1 MRKMIGEKDGKA
13 MRDELGQYFSDDEID
28 VYFAAVNSA
37 EVFARAALIGYE
49 NFITNYCDSDDVPAS
64 NIAEEMADALIGV
77 AGDTPRHALDF
88 GRLIGRDAGF
98 ILGMCEQTHR
108 DVDVTLQEK
117 FGWVPG
123 MMNQRILEQKETGT
137 YRPVYE
143 TDTY

>member
-13 MRDELGQYFSDDEID
+13 MRDELGKYFSDDEID
-28 VYFAAVNSA
+28 AYFAAVNSA
-37 EVFARAALIGYE
+37 EVFAHAALICYE
-49 NFITNYCDSDDVPAS
+49 NFIRNYLYDDMPAS
-64 NIAEEMADALIGV
+64 NIAEEMADALIGA
-77 AGDTPRHALDF
+77 AGDAPRHAIDF

-108 DVDVTLQEK
+108 DVDKNLQEK

-123 MMNQRILEQKETGT
+123 MVNQRILEQKETGT

-143 TDTY
+143 TNAY

>member
-13 MRDELGQYFSDDEID
+13 MRDELGKYFSDDEID

-49 NFITNYCDSDDVPAS
+49 NVITTYLHADDVPAS

-77 AGDTPRHALDF
+77 AGDAPRRALDF
-88 GRLIGRDAGF
+88 GRLMGRDAAF
-98 ILGMCEQTHR
+98 IFGMCDRTHR
-108 DVDVTLQEK
+108 DVDKNLQEK
-117 FGWVPG
+117 FGWIPG
-123 MMNQRILEQKETGT
+123 MVNQRILEQKETGT

-143 TDTY
+143 TDVY

>member
-1 MRKMIGEKDGKA
+1 MRKVIGEKDGKA
-13 MRDELGQYFSDDEID
+13 MRDELGKYFSDDEID

-49 NFITNYCDSDDVPAS
+49 NFIANYLYDDMPAS

-77 AGDTPRHALDF
+77 AGDAPRRALDF
-88 GRLIGRDAGF
+88 GRLMGRDAAF
-98 ILGMCEQTHR
+98 VFGMCNQTHQ
-108 DVDVTLQEK
+108 DVDKNLQDK

-123 MMNQRILEQKETGT
+123 VINQRILEQKETGT

>member
-1 MRKMIGEKDGKA
+1 MSKIIGEKSAKA
-13 MRDELGQYFSDDEID
+13 MRDELGKYFSDDEID

-49 NFITNYCDSDDVPAS
+49 NFIRNYLYDDMPAS

-77 AGDTPRHALDF
+77 ASDAPRHALDF

-108 DVDVTLQEK
+108 DVDKNLQEK

-123 MMNQRILEQKETGT
+123 MVNQHILEQKETGI

-143 TDTY
+143 TDAY

>member
-1 MRKMIGEKDGKA
+1 MRKVIGEKDDKA
-13 MRDELGQYFSDDEID
+13 MRDELGKYFSDDEID

-49 NFITNYCDSDDVPAS
+49 NFIANYLYDDMPAS

-77 AGDTPRHALDF
+77 AGDAPRRALDF
-88 GRLIGRDAGF
+88 GRLMGRDAAF
-98 ILGMCEQTHR
+98 IFGMCDRTHQ
-108 DVDVTLQEK
+108 DVDKNLQEK

-123 MMNQRILEQKETGT
+123 MMNQRILEQKETDT

-143 TDTY
+143 TDAY